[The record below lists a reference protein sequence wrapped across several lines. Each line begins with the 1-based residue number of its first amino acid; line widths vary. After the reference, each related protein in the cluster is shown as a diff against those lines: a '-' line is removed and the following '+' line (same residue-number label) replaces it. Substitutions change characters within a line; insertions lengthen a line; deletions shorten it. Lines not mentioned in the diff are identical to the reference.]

1 MIAYKYNKHKDT
13 TAERRLGGASDDR
26 RRSRGGAPGRR
37 LKLFEVVVALAMGR
51 LVEEGGVMSSVARL
65 ADHSYA
71 IDLDA

>member
-1 MIAYKYNKHKDT
+1 MLMITPVVAVPKAFDSAASCSYA
-13 TAERRLGGASDDR
+13 TALEAE
-26 RRSRGGAPGRR
+26 
-37 LKLFEVVVALAMGR
+37 EVVVALAMGR